1 MKKIVLFAIMFLFLI
16 ACKEKK
22 VEFIESKTIKGLVLV
37 KNLPKSPYETKKL
50 IIEYVKNQK
59 EKDFLEFY
67 EYFSNTKAFVE
78 NERTGGYFREYIH
91 HYQEENGI
99 CVFYIGEYN
108 EDTLKQVGVI
118 RYYGKYGDFYTPDT
132 IYKKYDYENKQL
144 IILEYH

>member
-1 MKKIVLFAIMFLFLI
+1 MRKFIIILLLLSIVFSS
-16 ACKEKK
+16 CKEKK
-22 VEFIESKTIKGLVLV
+22 VEFIESKAIKGLVLV

-50 IIEYVKNQK
+50 IIEYVKNKK

-67 EYFSNTKAFVE
+67 EYSSNTKAFVE

-91 HYQEENGI
+91 HYQDENGI

-132 IYKKYDYENKQL
+132 IYIRSTITKINNL
-144 IILEYH
+144 

>member
-1 MKKIVLFAIMFLFLI
+1 MRKFIIILLLLSIVFSS
-16 ACKEKK
+16 CKEKK
-22 VEFIESKTIKGLVLV
+22 VEFIESKAIKGLVLV

-59 EKDFLEFY
+59 EKDFIEFY
-67 EYFSNTKAFVE
+67 EYSSNTKAFVE
-78 NERTGGYFREYIH
+78 NKRIGGYFREYIH

-118 RYYGKYGDFYTPDT
+118 RYYGKYGDFYIPDT
-132 IYKKYDYENKQL
+132 IYKKYDYENK
-144 IILEYH
+144 

>member
-1 MKKIVLFAIMFLFLI
+1 MRKFIIILLLLSIVFSS
-16 ACKEKK
+16 CKEKK
-22 VEFIESKTIKGLVLV
+22 VEFIESKAIKGLVLV

-67 EYFSNTKAFVE
+67 EYSSNTKAFVE

-91 HYQEENGI
+91 HYQDENGI
-99 CVFYIGEYN
+99 CVFYIGEYK

-118 RYYGKYGDFYTPDT
+118 RYYGKYGDFYIPDT
-132 IYKKYDYENKQL
+132 IYKKYDYENK
-144 IILEYH
+144 

>member
-22 VEFIESKTIKGLVLV
+22 VEFIESKAIKGLVLV
-37 KNLPKSPYETKKL
+37 KNLPKFPYETKKL
-50 IIEYVKNQK
+50 IIEYVKNKK
-59 EKDFLEFY
+59 EKDFPEFY
-67 EYFSNTKAFVE
+67 EYSSNTKAFVE
-78 NERTGGYFREYIH
+78 NKRIGGYFREYIH

-132 IYKKYDYENKQL
+132 IYIRSTVTKINNL
-144 IILEYH
+144 

>member
-22 VEFIESKTIKGLVLV
+22 VEFIESKAIKGLVLV

-67 EYFSNTKAFVE
+67 EYSSNTKAFIE

-91 HYQEENGI
+91 HYQDENGI
-99 CVFYIGEYN
+99 CVFYIGECK
-108 EDTLKQVGVI
+108 EDTLKQIGVI
-118 RYYGKYGDFYTPDT
+118 RYYGKMETFILLTLYIRST
-132 IYKKYDYENKQL
+132 ITKRNN
-144 IILEYH
+144 

>member
-1 MKKIVLFAIMFLFLI
+1 MRKFIIILLLLSIVFSS
-16 ACKEKK
+16 CKEKK
-22 VEFIESKTIKGLVLV
+22 VEFIESKAIKGLVLV

-67 EYFSNTKAFVE
+67 EYSSNTKAFVE
-78 NERTGGYFREYIH
+78 NKRIGGYFREYIH

-132 IYKKYDYENKQL
+132 IYIRSTITKINNL
-144 IILEYH
+144 

>member
-22 VEFIESKTIKGLVLV
+22 VEFIESKAIKGLVLV

-59 EKDFLEFY
+59 EKDFIEFY
-67 EYFSNTKAFVE
+67 EYSSNTKAFVE

-91 HYQEENGI
+91 HYQDENGI
-99 CVFYIGEYN
+99 CVFYIGEYK
-108 EDTLKQVGVI
+108 TSWG
-118 RYYGKYGDFYTPDT
+118 
-132 IYKKYDYENKQL
+132 YK
-144 IILEYH
+144 ILWKIWRLLYS

>member
-1 MKKIVLFAIMFLFLI
+1 MRKFIIILLLLSIVFSS
-16 ACKEKK
+16 CKEKK
-22 VEFIESKTIKGLVLV
+22 VEFIESKAIKGLVLV

-67 EYFSNTKAFVE
+67 EYSSNTKAFVE
-78 NERTGGYFREYIH
+78 NKRIGGYFREYIH

-99 CVFYIGEYN
+99 CVFYIGECK

-132 IYKKYDYENKQL
+132 IYKKYNYEKK
-144 IILEYH
+144 

>member
-22 VEFIESKTIKGLVLV
+22 VEFIESKAIKGLVLV

-59 EKDFLEFY
+59 EKDFIEFY
-67 EYFSNTKAFVE
+67 EYSSNTKAFVE
-78 NERTGGYFREYIH
+78 NKRIGGYFREYIH

-99 CVFYIGEYN
+99 CVFYTGEYN

-132 IYKKYDYENKQL
+132 IYIRSTVTKINNL
-144 IILEYH
+144 

>member
-22 VEFIESKTIKGLVLV
+22 VEFIESKAIKGLVLV

-59 EKDFLEFY
+59 EKDFIEFY
-67 EYFSNTKAFVE
+67 EYSSNTKAFVE
-78 NERTGGYFREYIH
+78 NKRIGGYFREYIH

-118 RYYGKYGDFYTPDT
+118 RHYGKYGDFYTPDT
-132 IYKKYDYENKQL
+132 IYIRSTITKINNL
-144 IILEYH
+144 